1 MKTRTLLSTAALS
14 LMAYTS
20 TSTSAGAATLI
31 HHYDFSAGVTDS
43 AGTDNGALMDNANT
57 SGGVLNLDGDGDF
70 VQFSAYL
77 VPTGGSYSV
86 SFFATRIAPQNAYYT
101 EVISQAYSG
110 GPGFYIGSA
119 GESMRVTDV
128 WGPGLNFA
136 PSSQMAHYAL
146 TVDASNNV
154 SRMYIDGVLAASTN
168 FAIST
173 ATGGSTTRLG
183 RQFYPY
189 DEFFH
194 GTIDDLRIYSGALS
208 GDEVARLASPVPE
221 PQGYAL
227 FAVGLGLLGTT
238 LLRRRL
244 RPQGARR

>member
-14 LMAYTS
+14 LMACTS
-20 TSTSAGAATLI
+20 ASAGAATLI

-43 AGTDNGALMDNANT
+43 AGTDNGTLMDNANT

-77 VPTGGSYSV
+77 VPTSGSYSV

-146 TVDASNNV
+146 TVDASNNI

-194 GTIDDLRIYSGALS
+194 GTIDELRIYSGALS
-208 GDEVARLASPVPE
+208 GDEVAQLAAPVPE
-221 PQGYAL
+221 PSTYAMYGT
-227 FAVGLGLLGTT
+227 GLGLLGTSV
-238 LLRRRL
+238 LRRRI
-244 RPQGARR
+244 RKQGGRR